1 MKKKVLVTG
10 NAGFIGFHL
19 CNKLLDQGHIIVG
32 IDNLNSYYDQKLKL
46 SRNRQLLNHQNFSF
60 IQADINSLDYKNLNH
75 FDIAVNLAAQPGVR
89 LRKDKHYLY
98 EHSNIKG
105 FESFCNFCLKNNIDQ
120 VIYASSSSVYSDQGE
135 GKFDENSTT
144 LNPKSI
150 YGKSKLE
157 NEFFAEQFSKKH
169 NISFVGLRFFSVY
182 GPWGRPDMA
191 YYSFTEAIKKNAQI
205 SLHNNGEMARDMTY
219 IDDVIEGIVGAINF
233 QFNNKKT
240 PLNEVFNLGNDHP
253 IKTKQMLETIESKL
267 GSHAKIKNIRTTNES
282 LRTHANI
289 SKSRKLLGY
298 SPKISFNEGIVRF
311 LDWHADYIR
320 R

>member
-1 MKKKVLVTG
+1 MKILVTG
-10 NAGFIGFHL
+10 SSGFIGFHL
-19 CNKLLDQGHIIVG
+19 VKRLLNCGNKVIGV
-32 IDNLNSYYDQKLKL
+32 DNHNDYYDVSLKEL
-46 SRNRQLLNHQNFSF
+46 RKNS
-60 IQADINSLDYKNLNH
+60 INSSNFTFYLQDLNKINIQDN
-75 FDIAVNLAAQPGVR
+75 DIDLAINLAAQAGVR
-89 LRKDKHYLY
+89 VKKDKEFLY
-98 EHSNIKG
+98 ENSNIKG
-105 FESFCNFCLKNNIDQ
+105 FEAFCNFCKQKKINKI
-120 VIYASSSSVYSDQGE
+120 IYASSSSVYSDQGE

-144 LNPKSI
+144 LSPKSI

-157 NEFFAEQFSKKH
+157 NEFFAKQFSKKH

-191 YYSFTEAIKKNAQI
+191 YYSFTEAIKRNAQI

-219 IDDVIEGIVGAINF
+219 IDDVIEGIIGAINF
-233 QFNNKKT
+233 QFNNKKI
-240 PLNEVFNLGNDHP
+240 PLNEIFNLGNDHP